1 MPRNMIGRWFLSA
14 LALALMVFKGSNA
27 WSYNSSPEKMDY
39 ETARKWCQEKYTDLV
54 AIQNHEENQH
64 LNEIFDYSAGYY
76 WIGIRKINGV
86 WTWVGTQKSLTE
98 EAMNWAENEPNNLK
112 ANEDCVEIYIKR
124 QDKHQGKWNDESCMK
139 KKRALCYT
147 AACHSSSC
155 NRQGECVETINS
167 YQCQCHPGFYGSE
180 CEHVAT
186 CEVPVTPKQGI
197 LNCHH
202 PVGNFSYNSTCSVHC
217 EEGHIPTVDEPVRC
231 TSSGHWSAPLPA
243 CKVVECGSLTDPD
256 HGTMTCSQPSGSFP
270 WKTSCTFACQEGFV
284 LKGSDRLQ
292 CGSSGKWDREQP
304 KCEAVKCD
312 ALSQPPNGS
321 MTCDH
326 SLSGQFSL
334 HSTCHFTCSEGFALR
349 GAAQLECNPRGEW
362 TEAIPTCEAMV
373 CERPKTPEAAVLDC
387 SHNAESLELGTT
399 CNFSCSEGFSLQG
412 AQSLRCVSP
421 GRWTEEVP
429 TCEAVLCTPPSIP
442 ERGNMLCSSG
452 NFQSGSSCA
461 FSCED
466 GFSLRGSANLHCG
479 VTGEWDGEQPTC
491 EAVKC
496 KAVEGP
502 PNGSLQCSH
511 PSSGKFASGTTCD
524 VFCEEGFALQGPAHL
539 ECSMQGEWTQQ
550 IPTCKV
556 VQCATLTAPE
566 KSVMNCSHPI
576 GNFLFGTVCE
586 FGCPEGW
593 KLNGSA
599 ALRCDPTGSWSA
611 IPPTCE
617 APTVSTTYLAVGM
630 TVTGASLLSTA
641 LFLLW
646 LAKRLR
652 KKAKKFIPASSCQ
665 SLNSD
670 GTYQTTAE
678 LI

>member
-1 MPRNMIGRWFLSA
+1 
-14 LALALMVFKGSNA
+14 MVFKGSNA

-180 CEHVAT
+180 CEQIAT

-362 TEAIPTCEAMV
+362 TEAIPTCEA
-373 CERPKTPEAAVLDC
+373 
-387 SHNAESLELGTT
+387 
-399 CNFSCSEGFSLQG
+399 
-412 AQSLRCVSP
+412 
-421 GRWTEEVP
+421 
-429 TCEAVLCTPPSIP
+429 VLCTPPSIP

-491 EAVKC
+491 E
-496 KAVEGP
+496 
-502 PNGSLQCSH
+502 
-511 PSSGKFASGTTCD
+511 
-524 VFCEEGFALQGPAHL
+524 
-539 ECSMQGEWTQQ
+539 
-550 IPTCKV
+550 V